1 MGLERG
7 YPALDEDAES
17 RNVGRIADRTAE
29 RLVVGNG
36 ETLATRRQK
45 KKTVKRAGGK
55 TRKVETTC
63 RNNVRVFDLRHVT
76 EPH

>member
-17 RNVGRIADRTAE
+17 RNVGRIADRTAG
-29 RLVVGNG
+29 RLVVRNG

-45 KKTVKRAGGK
+45 KKRWNGQEGKREKWRPRAEI
-55 TRKVETTC
+55 TF
-63 RNNVRVFDLRHVT
+63 VFLI
-76 EPH
+76 

>member
-45 KKTVKRAGGK
+45 KNGGTGRRENEK
-55 TRKVETTC
+55 SG
-63 RNNVRVFDLRHVT
+63 DHVQK
-76 EPH
+76 

>member
-7 YPALDEDAES
+7 YTALNEDAES
-17 RNVGRIADRTAE
+17 RNVSRIVDRTAE

-36 ETLATRRQK
+36 ETLATRK
-45 KKTVKRAGGK
+45 KKRGGGEGGK